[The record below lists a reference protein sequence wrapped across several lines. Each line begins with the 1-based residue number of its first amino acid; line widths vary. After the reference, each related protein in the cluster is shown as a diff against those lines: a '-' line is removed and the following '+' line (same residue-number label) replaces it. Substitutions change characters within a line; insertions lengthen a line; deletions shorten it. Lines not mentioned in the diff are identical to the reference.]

1 MPYELLL
8 LETADR
14 IATVTINRP
23 DKLNALNDAM
33 MREIAA
39 MMDELGANKS
49 VGAIIITGAGR
60 AFVAGADI
68 SRLAA
73 AETGEL
79 EKFARYGQG
88 VFRRIELSS
97 KPVIAAVNG
106 FALGGGCELALACHV
121 RVASTLAKFGLPEV
135 KLGLIPG
142 YGGTQRLPRLIGRG
156 AALQMILT
164 GDTVDG
170 TEAVRLGLANAVVEP
185 DALLGAARAMAAT
198 MLKNAPIALAR
209 AIEAVDVGL
218 DATLE
223 DGLRLE
229 ARLFGSL
236 EATADMREGTKAFL
250 EKRPAQFRGA

>member
-1 MPYELLL
+1 
-8 LETADR
+8 
-14 IATVTINRP
+14 
-23 DKLNALNDAM
+23 
-33 MREIAA
+33 MRELAA
-39 MMDELGANKS
+39 VLDELSADKK
-49 VGAIIITGAGR
+49 VGVIIITGAGR

-68 SRLAA
+68 SRLAVA
-73 AETGEL
+73 ASGDL
-79 EKFARYGQG
+79 EKFARIGQG

-121 RVASTLAKFGLPEV
+121 RIASTLAKFGLPEV

-156 AALQMILT
+156 PALQMILT
-164 GDTVDG
+164 GDTIDG
-170 TEAVRLGLANAVVEP
+170 TEAARIGLANVVVEP
-185 DALLGAARAMAAT
+185 DALLTAARTMAAM
-198 MLKNAPIALAR
+198 MLKNAPIAMAR

-236 EATADMREGTKAFL
+236 ETTGDMREGTKAFL
-250 EKRPAQFRGA
+250 EKRPADFRGA

>member
-1 MPYELLL
+1 MAYELLL
-8 LETADR
+8 IEISDR

-23 DKLNALNDAM
+23 EKLNALNDAM
-33 MREIAA
+33 MREIGTLI
-39 MMDELGANKS
+39 DELATNAK

-73 AETGEL
+73 AETGDL
-79 EKFARYGQG
+79 EKFARFGQA
-88 VFRRIELSS
+88 VFRRIELSP

-121 RVASTLAKFGLPEV
+121 RIASTQAKFGLPEV

-142 YGGTQRLPRLIGRG
+142 YGGTQRLPRLVGRG
-156 AALQMILT
+156 AALQLILT
-164 GDTVDG
+164 GDTIDG
-170 TEAVRLGLANAVVEP
+170 TEAARLGLANVVVEP
-185 DALLGAARAMAAT
+185 DALAGAARAMAAT

-218 DATLE
+218 DTSLE

-236 EATADMREGTKAFL
+236 ETTADMREGTRAFL
-250 EKRPAQFRGA
+250 EKRPAKFRGA